1 MSKYLALTRAFIMW
15 NFGGGERVKREEEE
29 QGRGGIDKI
38 LRVICKTWYRL
49 GVKYN
54 KPKNKYYKLL

>member
-1 MSKYLALTRAFIMW
+1 M
-15 NFGGGERVKREEEE
+15 KREEEE

-38 LRVICKTWYRL
+38 LRVMCKTWYRL